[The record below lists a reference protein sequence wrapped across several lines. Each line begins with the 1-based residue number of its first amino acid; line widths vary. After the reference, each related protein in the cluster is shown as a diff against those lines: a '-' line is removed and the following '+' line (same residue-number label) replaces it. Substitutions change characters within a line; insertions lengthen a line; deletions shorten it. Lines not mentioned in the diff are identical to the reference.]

1 MASELDA
8 VGVLHEGTGPDF
20 PTPGSNIF
28 DWAKEDMVL
37 NDEIQAVVVGFDP
50 HFNLVKMTKVSFLCT
65 RTGKR
70 KKEKKKKKKKKKT
83 KKKKEK
89 KRK

>member
-50 HFNLVKMTKVSFLCT
+50 HFNLVKMTKVSFLWTSAQGT
-65 RTGKR
+65 RKR
-70 KKEKKKKKKKKKT
+70 KG
-83 KKKKEK
+83 
-89 KRK
+89 RR